1 MPWLMVAKTGGLLAV
16 ALVIFA
22 GYTLVNNRINDYIQT
37 KESLVQAE
45 IQVAEKE
52 AVIDFQ
58 NKLAEQERIFQNDK
72 IAIIEETNE
81 KLSEAREREVEAKA
95 EFTASRLEEVSNKKQ
110 SEHSSITVNERL
122 TNRAAKATRRKF
134 DRIESLS
141 RWVYDDTNTQ

>member
-1 MPWLMVAKTGGLLAV
+1 MPWLLIAKVGSLVAVVMV
-16 ALVIFA
+16 IYA
-22 GYTLVNNRINDYIQT
+22 GYTIVNDRINDYIQT

-52 AVIDFQ
+52 AVIDYQ
-58 NKLAEQERIFQNDK
+58 NKLAEKERMFQNDK
-72 IAIIEETNE
+72 IKIIESTNK
-81 KLSEAREREVEAKA
+81 KLAESREREVEAKA
-95 EFTASRLEEVSNKKQ
+95 EFTASRLEDISNKKQ

-141 RWVYDDTNTQ
+141 RWVYEQPGQ